1 LTAVGLK
8 DREALMIE
16 DVLKE
21 TGERMKK
28 GVDALTSD
36 LVNIRTGRASP
47 ALVER
52 LQVEYYGTNVPLN
65 QLATISVP
73 ESRLLVIRPY
83 DPSSL
88 PQIEKAILKS
98 ELGLTPANDGKVIRL
113 TIPRLT
119 EERRLELV
127 KMVQGRVEEARVSIR
142 NCRRDGLQDMRDLE
156 KEKLV
161 TEDDYYRGK
170 DRMQE
175 LTDKVIKEID
185 GIGESKEQQIMEV

>member
-1 LTAVGLK
+1 
-8 DREALMIE
+8 MIE

-21 TGERMKK
+21 TEDRMQKS
-28 GVDALTSD
+28 VEALEND

-65 QLATISVP
+65 QLSTISVP
-73 ESRLLVIRPY
+73 EPRLLVIRPF

-88 PQIEKAILKS
+88 AEIEKAILKS
-98 ELGLTPANDGKVIRL
+98 ELGLTPSNDGKVIRL
-113 TIPRLT
+113 SIPRLT

-127 KMVQGRVEEARVSIR
+127 KMVQKRVEEARVAVR

-161 TEDDYYRGK
+161 SEDDYYRGK
-170 DRMQE
+170 DKMQE
-175 LTDKVIKEID
+175 LTDRYVEEID
-185 GIGESKEQQIMEV
+185 GIGSAKEKQITEV

>member
-1 LTAVGLK
+1 MIEEVLQETEERMRKCV
-8 DREALMIE
+8 EALE
-16 DVLKE
+16 N
-21 TGERMKK
+21 
-28 GVDALTSD
+28 D

-73 ESRLLVIRPY
+73 EPRLLVIRPY

-98 ELGLTPANDGKVIRL
+98 DLGLTPGNDGKVIRL
-113 TIPRLT
+113 SVPRLT
-119 EERRLELV
+119 EERRHDLV
-127 KMVQGRVEEARVSIR
+127 KMVQKRVEEARVSVR

-161 TEDDYYRGK
+161 SEDDHFRGK
-170 DRMQE
+170 DKMQE
-175 LTDKVIKEID
+175 LTDLYVKEID
-185 GIGESKEQQIMEV
+185 EVGEAKELQIMEV

>member
-1 LTAVGLK
+1 
-8 DREALMIE
+8 MIE

-21 TGERMKK
+21 TTERMKK
-28 GVDALTSD
+28 SVEALRND

-52 LQVEYYGTNVPLN
+52 LQVEYYGTQVPLN
-65 QLATISVP
+65 QLSTISVP
-73 ESRLLVIRPY
+73 EPRLLVIRPY

-88 PQIEKAILKS
+88 PEIEKAILKS

-113 TIPRLT
+113 SVPRLT

-127 KMVQGRVEEARVSIR
+127 RMVQTRVEEGRIAIR
-142 NCRRDGLQDMRDLE
+142 NCRRDGLQDMKELE
-156 KEKLV
+156 KEKLIS
-161 TEDDYYRGK
+161 EDDFYRGK

-175 LTDKVIKEID
+175 LTDKYVEQMDDVGAAKER
-185 GIGESKEQQIMEV
+185 QIMEV

>member
-1 LTAVGLK
+1 
-8 DREALMIE
+8 MIE

-21 TGERMKK
+21 TADRMKK
-28 GVDALTSD
+28 SVEALDND

-47 ALVER
+47 VLVER

-65 QLATISVP
+65 QLSTISVP
-73 ESRLLVIRPY
+73 EPRLLVIRPF

-113 TIPRLT
+113 SIPRLT

-127 KMVQGRVEEARVSIR
+127 KMVQHRVEEARVAVR
-142 NCRRDGLQDMRDLE
+142 NCRRDGLQDLRDLE
-156 KEKLV
+156 KEKLIS
-161 TEDDYYRGK
+161 EDDYYRGK

-175 LTDKVIKEID
+175 LTDQYVEETDELGAAKE
-185 GIGESKEQQIMEV
+185 KQIMEV

>member
-1 LTAVGLK
+1 
-8 DREALMIE
+8 MIE

-21 TGERMKK
+21 TADRMKK
-28 GVDALTSD
+28 SVEALDND

-65 QLATISVP
+65 QLSTISVP
-73 ESRLLVIRPY
+73 EPRLLVIRAF

-98 ELGLTPANDGKVIRL
+98 ELGLTPANDGKVVRL
-113 TIPRLT
+113 SIPRLT
-119 EERRLELV
+119 EERRHELV
-127 KMVQGRVEEARVSIR
+127 KMVQKRVEEARVAVR
-142 NCRRDGLQDMRDLE
+142 NCRRDGLQDLRDLE
-156 KEKLV
+156 KEKLIS
-161 TEDDYYRGK
+161 EDDYYRGK

-175 LTDKVIKEID
+175 LTDQYVEETDELGAAKE
-185 GIGESKEQQIMEV
+185 KQIMEV

>member
-1 LTAVGLK
+1 
-8 DREALMIE
+8 MIE

-21 TGERMKK
+21 TADRMKK
-28 GVDALTSD
+28 SVEALDND

-65 QLATISVP
+65 QLSTISVP
-73 ESRLLVIRPY
+73 EPRLLVIRPF

-98 ELGLTPANDGKVIRL
+98 ELGLTPANDGKVVRL
-113 TIPRLT
+113 SIPRLT

-127 KMVQGRVEEARVSIR
+127 RMVQKRVEEARVAVR
-142 NCRRDGLQDMRDLE
+142 NCRRDGLQDLRDLE

-161 TEDDYYRGK
+161 SEDDFYRGK

-175 LTDKVIKEID
+175 LTDQYVEETDRIGSAKE
-185 GIGESKEQQIMEV
+185 KQIMEV

>member
-1 LTAVGLK
+1 
-8 DREALMIE
+8 MIE

-21 TGERMKK
+21 TEDRMKK
-28 GVDALTSD
+28 SVEALNND

-65 QLATISVP
+65 QLSTISVP
-73 ESRLLVIRPY
+73 EPRLLVIRPF

-88 PQIEKAILKS
+88 PSIEKAILKS

-113 TIPRLT
+113 SIPRLT

-127 KMVQGRVEEARVSIR
+127 KMVQKRVEEARVAVR

-161 TEDDYYRGK
+161 SEDDYFRGK

-175 LTDKVIKEID
+175 LTDKYVEEID
-185 GIGESKEQQIMEV
+185 GIGSTKEEQIMEV

>member
-1 LTAVGLK
+1 MSAVGIEYGGSQMIEAVMRETEERMRK
-8 DREALMIE
+8 SVEALE
-16 DVLKE
+16 
-21 TGERMKK
+21 
-28 GVDALTSD
+28 SD

-52 LQVEYYGTNVPLN
+52 LQIEYYGTNIPLN

-73 ESRLLVIRPY
+73 EPRLLVIRPY

-98 ELGLTPANDGKVIRL
+98 DLGLTPGNDGKVIRL
-113 TIPRLT
+113 SIPRLT
-119 EERRLELV
+119 EERRLDLV
-127 KMVQGRVEEARVSIR
+127 KMVQKRVEEARVSVR

-156 KEKLV
+156 KEKLIS
-161 TEDDYYRGK
+161 EDDHFRGK

-175 LTDKVIKEID
+175 LTDLYIEEID
-185 GIGESKEQQIMEV
+185 EVGAAKEQEILEV

>member
-1 LTAVGLK
+1 MTVVGLK

-52 LQVEYYGTNVPLN
+52 LEVEYYGTNVPLN

-88 PQIEKAILKS
+88 PQIERAFLKS
-98 ELGLTPANDGKVIRL
+98 DLGLTPSNDGKVIRL

-161 TEDDYYRGK
+161 TEDDFYRGK

-175 LTDKVIKEID
+175 LTDKNIAEID